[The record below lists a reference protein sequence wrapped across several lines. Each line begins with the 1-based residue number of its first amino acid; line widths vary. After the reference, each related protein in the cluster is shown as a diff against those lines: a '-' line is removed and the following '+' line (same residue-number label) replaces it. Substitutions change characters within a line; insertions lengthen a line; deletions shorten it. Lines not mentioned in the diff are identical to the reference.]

1 MSAGEKSMFFHPSYL
16 ILIPGMILMFW
27 AQQRVKATYEKYADM
42 RSSLGMTGA
51 QVAKT
56 ILQRMGIHDVTVE
69 QVAGELTDHYDPSAK
84 AVRLSESVY
93 ASSSLAAAAIAAHEC
108 GHVLQDVRGY
118 QFMNVRASLVPVANI
133 GANFGPMMVM
143 AGLFLTSL
151 GSLSVVFINIGIAL
165 FASAILFH
173 IVTLPVEFDAS
184 SRALRLIDELG
195 ILQGEENLGARK
207 VLNAAAWTYV
217 ATAIYAALQLVQLL
231 LIRGDR

>member
-1 MSAGEKSMFFHPSYL
+1 
-16 ILIPGMILMFW
+16 MFW
-27 AQQRVKATYEKYADM
+27 AQYRVKATYEKYAEIQ
-42 RSSLGMTGA
+42 SSLGMTGA

-69 QVAGELTDHYDPSAK
+69 QVEGQLTDHYDPSAK

-108 GHVLQDVRGY
+108 GHVLQDIRGY
-118 QFMNVRASLVPVANI
+118 QFMNIRASLVPVANI
-133 GANFGPMMVM
+133 GANFGPLMVM

-151 GSLSVVFINIGIAL
+151 GSLSTVFINIGIIL
-165 FASAILFH
+165 FAGAILFH

-195 ILQGEENLGARK
+195 ILQGEENRGARS

-231 LIRGDR
+231 LMRGDR

>member
-1 MSAGEKSMFFHPSYL
+1 
-16 ILIPGMILMFW
+16 MFW
-27 AQQRVKATYEKYADM
+27 AQYRVKATYEKYAEIQ
-42 RSSLGMTGA
+42 SSLGMTGA

-56 ILQRMGIHDVTVE
+56 ILQRMGIHNVTVE
-69 QVAGELTDHYDPSAK
+69 QVEGELTDHYDPSAK

-118 QFMNVRASLVPVANI
+118 QFMNIRASLVPVANI
-133 GANFGPMMVM
+133 GANFGPLMVM

-151 GSLSVVFINIGIAL
+151 GSLSTVFINLGIIL
-165 FASAILFH
+165 FAGAILFH

-195 ILQGEENLGARK
+195 ILQGEENRGARS

-231 LIRGDR
+231 LMRGDR

>member
-1 MSAGEKSMFFHPSYL
+1 MYFHSSYL

-27 AQQRVKATYEKYADM
+27 AQYRVKATYEKYAEIQ
-42 RSSLGMTGA
+42 SSLGMTGA

-69 QVAGELTDHYDPSAK
+69 QVEGQLTDHYDPSAK

-118 QFMNVRASLVPVANI
+118 QFMNIRASLVPVANI
-133 GANFGPMMVM
+133 GANFGPIMVM

-151 GSLSVVFINIGIAL
+151 GSLSTVFINLGIIL
-165 FASAILFH
+165 FAGAILFH

-195 ILQGEENLGARK
+195 ILQGEENRGARS

-231 LIRGDR
+231 LMRGDR

>member
-1 MSAGEKSMFFHPSYL
+1 MYFHSSYL
-16 ILIPGMILMFW
+16 ILIPGMLLMFW
-27 AQQRVKATYEKYADM
+27 AQYRVKATYEKYAEIQ
-42 RSSLGMTGA
+42 SSLGMTGA

-69 QVAGELTDHYDPSAK
+69 QVEGQLTDHYDPSAK

-118 QFMNVRASLVPVANI
+118 QFMNIRASLVPVANI

-151 GSLSVVFINIGIAL
+151 GSLSTVFINIGIIL
-165 FASAILFH
+165 FAGAILFH
-173 IVTLPVEFDAS
+173 LVTLPVEFDAS

-195 ILQGEENLGARK
+195 ILQGEENRGARS

>member
-1 MSAGEKSMFFHPSYL
+1 MFMFFHPSYL

-27 AQQRVKATYEKYADM
+27 AQQRVKATYQKYAKIQ
-42 RSSLGMTGA
+42 SSLGMTGA

-56 ILQRMGIHDVTVE
+56 ILQRMGIDDVAVE
-69 QVAGELTDHYDPSAK
+69 QVEGELTDHYDPSAK

-118 QFMNVRASLVPVANI
+118 QFMNIRASLVPVANI
-133 GANFGPMMVM
+133 GANFGPLMVM

-151 GSLSVVFINIGIAL
+151 GSLSTVFINIGIVL
-165 FASAILFH
+165 FAGAILFH

-195 ILQGEENLGARK
+195 ILQGEENRGARS

>member
-1 MSAGEKSMFFHPSYL
+1 
-16 ILIPGMILMFW
+16 MILMFW
-27 AQQRVKATYEKYADM
+27 AQHRVKATYKKYAEIQ
-42 RSSLGMTGA
+42 SSLGMTGA

-56 ILQRMGIHDVTVE
+56 ILQRMGIHDVTIE
-69 QVAGELTDHYDPSAK
+69 QVEGQLTDHYDPSAK

-118 QFMNVRASLVPVANI
+118 QFMNIRASLVPVANI
-133 GANFGPMMVM
+133 GANFGPLMVM

-151 GSLSVVFINIGIAL
+151 GSLSTVFINIGIIL
-165 FASAILFH
+165 FAGAILFH

-195 ILQGEENLGARK
+195 ILQGEENRGARS

-231 LIRGDR
+231 LLRGDR

>member
-1 MSAGEKSMFFHPSYL
+1 MYFHSSYL

-27 AQQRVKATYEKYADM
+27 AQQRVKATYEKYAKIQ
-42 RSSLGMTGA
+42 SSLGMTGE

-56 ILQRMGIHDVTVE
+56 ILERMGIHDVSVE
-69 QVAGELTDHYDPSAK
+69 QVEGELTDHYDPSAK
-84 AVRLSESVY
+84 VVRLSESVY

-118 QFMNVRASLVPVANI
+118 QFMNIRASLVPVANI
-133 GANFGPMMVM
+133 GANFGPLMVM

-151 GSLSVVFINIGIAL
+151 GSLSVIFINVGIIL
-165 FASAILFH
+165 FAGAILFH

-184 SRALRLIDELG
+184 SRALKLIDELG
-195 ILQGEENLGARK
+195 ILQGEENRGARS

>member
-1 MSAGEKSMFFHPSYL
+1 
-16 ILIPGMILMFW
+16 
-27 AQQRVKATYEKYADM
+27 VKATYEKYAEIQ
-42 RSSLGMTGA
+42 SSLGMTGA

-69 QVAGELTDHYDPSAK
+69 QVEGQLTDHYDPSAK

-118 QFMNVRASLVPVANI
+118 QFMNIRASLVPVANI

-151 GSLSVVFINIGIAL
+151 GSLSTVFINIGIIL
-165 FASAILFH
+165 FAGAILFH
-173 IVTLPVEFDAS
+173 LVTFPVEFDAS

-195 ILQGEENLGARK
+195 ILQGEENRGARS

>member
-1 MSAGEKSMFFHPSYL
+1 MYFHSSYL

-27 AQQRVKATYEKYADM
+27 AQHRVKATYEKYAEIQ
-42 RSSLGMTGA
+42 SSLGMTGA

-69 QVAGELTDHYDPSAK
+69 QVEGQLTDHYDPSAK

-118 QFMNVRASLVPVANI
+118 QFMNIRASLVPMANI
-133 GANFGPMMVM
+133 GANFGPLMVM

-151 GSLSVVFINIGIAL
+151 GSLSTVFINLGIIL
-165 FASAILFH
+165 FAGAILFH

-184 SRALRLIDELG
+184 SSLE
-195 ILQGEENLGARK
+195 
-207 VLNAAAWTYV
+207 TY
-217 ATAIYAALQLVQLL
+217 
-231 LIRGDR
+231 

>member
-1 MSAGEKSMFFHPSYL
+1 MFFHPSYL

-56 ILQRMGIHDVTVE
+56 ILQRMDIHDVTVE
-69 QVAGELTDHYDPSAK
+69 QIAGELTDHYDPSAK

-118 QFMNVRASLVPVANI
+118 QFMNIRASLVPVANI
-133 GANFGPMMVM
+133 GANFGPLMVM

-151 GSLSVVFINIGIAL
+151 GSLSVVFINIGIVL

-184 SRALRLIDELG
+184 SRALKLIDELS
-195 ILQGEENLGARK
+195 ILQGEENIGARK

-231 LIRGDR
+231 LMRGDR

>member
-1 MSAGEKSMFFHPSYL
+1 
-16 ILIPGMILMFW
+16 MILMFW
-27 AQQRVKATYEKYADM
+27 AQHRVKATYEKYAEIQ
-42 RSSLGMTGA
+42 SSLGMTGA

-69 QVAGELTDHYDPSAK
+69 QVEGQLTDHYDPSAK

-118 QFMNVRASLVPVANI
+118 QFMNIRASLVPVANI

-151 GSLSVVFINIGIAL
+151 GSLSTVFINLGIIL
-165 FASAILFH
+165 FAGAILFH

-195 ILQGEENLGARK
+195 ILQGEENRGARS

-231 LIRGDR
+231 LMRGDR

>member
-1 MSAGEKSMFFHPSYL
+1 
-16 ILIPGMILMFW
+16 MFW
-27 AQQRVKATYEKYADM
+27 AQHRVKATYEKYAEIQ
-42 RSSLGMTGA
+42 SSLEMTGA

-69 QVAGELTDHYDPSAK
+69 QIEGQLTDHYDPSAK

-118 QFMNVRASLVPVANI
+118 QFMNIRASLVPVANI
-133 GANFGPMMVM
+133 GANFGPVMVM

-151 GSLSVVFINIGIAL
+151 GSLSTVFINIGIIL
-165 FASAILFH
+165 FAGAILFH

-195 ILQGEENLGARK
+195 ILQGEENRGARS

-231 LIRGDR
+231 LMRGDR

>member
-1 MSAGEKSMFFHPSYL
+1 
-16 ILIPGMILMFW
+16 MFW
-27 AQQRVKATYEKYADM
+27 AQYRVKATYEKYAEIQ
-42 RSSLGMTGA
+42 SSLGMTGA

-56 ILQRMGIHDVTVE
+56 ILQRMGIHDVTIE
-69 QVAGELTDHYDPSAK
+69 QVEGQLTDHYDPSAQ

-108 GHVLQDVRGY
+108 GHVLQDERGY
-118 QFMNVRASLVPVANI
+118 QFMNIRASLVPVANI
-133 GANFGPMMVM
+133 GANFGPLIVM

-151 GSLSVVFINIGIAL
+151 GSLSTVFINIGIIL
-165 FASAILFH
+165 FAGAILFH

-195 ILQGEENLGARK
+195 ILQGEESGGARS

-231 LIRGDR
+231 VMRGDR

>member
-1 MSAGEKSMFFHPSYL
+1 MLFHSSYL

-27 AQQRVKATYEKYADM
+27 AQQRVKATYEKYADI

-56 ILQRMGIHDVTVE
+56 ILQRMGIYDVTVE

-133 GANFGPMMVM
+133 GANFGPLLVM

-151 GSLSVVFINIGIAL
+151 GSLSTLFINIGIAL
-165 FASAILFH
+165 FATAILFH

-184 SRALRLIDELG
+184 RRALKLIDELG
-195 ILQGEENLGARK
+195 ILQGNENIGARK

-231 LIRGDR
+231 LLREER

>member
-1 MSAGEKSMFFHPSYL
+1 
-16 ILIPGMILMFW
+16 MILMFW
-27 AQQRVKATYEKYADM
+27 AQHRVKATYEKYAEIQ
-42 RSSLGMTGA
+42 SSLGMTGA

-56 ILQRMGIHDVTVE
+56 ILQRMGIDDVTVE
-69 QVAGELTDHYDPSAK
+69 QVEGQLTDHYDPSAK

-118 QFMNVRASLVPVANI
+118 QFMNIRASLVPVANI
-133 GANFGPMMVM
+133 GANFGPLMVM

-151 GSLSVVFINIGIAL
+151 GSLSTVFINLGIIL
-165 FASAILFH
+165 FAGAILFH
-173 IVTLPVEFDAS
+173 LVTLPVEFDAS

-195 ILQGEENLGARK
+195 ILQGEENRGARS

>member
-1 MSAGEKSMFFHPSYL
+1 
-16 ILIPGMILMFW
+16 MILMFW
-27 AQQRVKATYEKYADM
+27 AQHRVKATYEKYAEIQ
-42 RSSLGMTGA
+42 SSLGMTGA

-69 QVAGELTDHYDPSAK
+69 QVEGQLTDHYDPSAK

-118 QFMNVRASLVPVANI
+118 QFMNIRASLVPVANI

-143 AGLFLTSL
+143 AGLFLGSL
-151 GSLSVVFINIGIAL
+151 GGLSTVFINLGIIL
-165 FASAILFH
+165 FAGAILFH

-195 ILQGEENLGARK
+195 ILQGDENRGARS
-207 VLNAAAWTYV
+207 VLNAAAWMYV

-231 LIRGDR
+231 LMRGDR

>member
-84 AVRLSESVY
+84 VVRLSESVY

-118 QFMNVRASLVPVANI
+118 QFMNIRASLVPVANI

>member
-1 MSAGEKSMFFHPSYL
+1 
-16 ILIPGMILMFW
+16 MFW
-27 AQQRVKATYEKYADM
+27 AQHRVKATYEKYAEIQ
-42 RSSLGMTGA
+42 SSLGMTGA

-69 QVAGELTDHYDPSAK
+69 QVEGQLTDHYDPSAK

-118 QFMNVRASLVPVANI
+118 QFMNIRASLVPVANI

-143 AGLFLTSL
+143 AGLFLGSL
-151 GSLSVVFINIGIAL
+151 GGLSTVFINLGIIL
-165 FASAILFH
+165 FAGAILFH
-173 IVTLPVEFDAS
+173 LVTLPVEFDAS
-184 SRALRLIDELG
+184 SRALRLINDLG
-195 ILQGEENLGARK
+195 ILQGDENRGARS

-231 LIRGDR
+231 LMRGDR

>member
-1 MSAGEKSMFFHPSYL
+1 
-16 ILIPGMILMFW
+16 LMFW
-27 AQQRVKATYEKYADM
+27 AQHRVKATYEKYAEIQ
-42 RSSLGMTGA
+42 SSLGMTGA

-69 QVAGELTDHYDPSAK
+69 QVEGQLTDHYDPSAK
-84 AVRLSESVY
+84 SVRLSESVY

-118 QFMNVRASLVPVANI
+118 QFMNIRASLVPVANI
-133 GANFGPMMVM
+133 GANFGPLMVM

-151 GSLSVVFINIGIAL
+151 GSLSTVFINIGIIL
-165 FASAILFH
+165 FAGAILFH

-195 ILQGEENLGARK
+195 ILQGEENRGARS

-231 LIRGDR
+231 LMRGDR